1 MFFVIMLIM
10 DLEKVFK
17 NIILLDLALVVL
29 IIFSVFIEP
38 VEITN
43 ISDNL
48 DFGIFGD
55 GDSFLFIAIYLG
67 LLIVY
72 LINLLLL
79 YKFVSFGK
87 PLYLILFL
95 IAIFLGLVSG
105 PIVMTPLSSTLEWLG
120 GVTAGAILVLLYF
133 SPIKDKF
140 IKQ

>member
-29 IIFSVFIEP
+29 IFVSVFIEP

-48 DFGIFGD
+48 DAGIFGD
-55 GDSFLFIAIYLG
+55 NESSLFLVIYLG
-67 LLIVY
+67 LFIVY
-72 LINLLLL
+72 LINLILL

-95 IAIFLGLVSG
+95 IGIFLGLVSG
-105 PIVMTPLSSTLEWLG
+105 PIIMTSFTSTLEWLG
-120 GVTAGAILVLLYF
+120 GVTVGAILVLLYF